1 MLRWML
7 VAVITLTVAS
17 GCLRIPAA
25 EDTGFSAVNG
35 SEPQPSTDSAEL
47 LLLAGEDSTLSGN
60 QLSGGEIRP
69 VLHQT
74 PTVPALNE
82 VRAPEPLPVGQRT
95 VHTSDVYTDANLP
108 LWR

>member
-1 MLRWML
+1 MLRRML
-7 VAVITLTVAS
+7 VAAITLTVAS

-35 SEPQPSTDSAEL
+35 SEPQPATDTAGL
-47 LLLAGEDSTLSGN
+47 LLLSGEEATHPGQ

-69 VLHQT
+69 VLHQAHT
-74 PTVPALNE
+74 LPTRERAS
-82 VRAPEPLPVGQRT
+82 APEPIPAGQRT